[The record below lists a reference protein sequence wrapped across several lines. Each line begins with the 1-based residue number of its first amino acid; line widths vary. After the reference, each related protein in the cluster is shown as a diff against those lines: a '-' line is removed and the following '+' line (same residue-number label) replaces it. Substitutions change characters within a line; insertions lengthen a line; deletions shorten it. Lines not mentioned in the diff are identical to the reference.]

1 MIDGTDKI
9 PSMNLQFTVVCS
21 DSVKSMTYA
30 RNSPPEPI
38 SCGSVAN
45 CPRISAGADSDI
57 KIGAIVA
64 ASPIAEPT
72 KMRPIIRM

>member
-1 MIDGTDKI
+1 MDGTDKI
-9 PSMNLQFTVVCS
+9 PSINLQFTEVCS
-21 DSVKSMTYA
+21 ESTKSITYA
-30 RNSPPEPI
+30 RNRPPEPI

-64 ASPIAEPT
+64 ARPIAEPT
-72 KMRPIIRM
+72 KMRPSMRM